1 MRRSKEDAAITRE
14 TLLIAA
20 MDVLTKTSYKAAR
33 LDDIAKA
40 AGVTRGAIYW
50 HFKNKQRLYHELV
63 NESFCDPMHDLY
75 NILDS
80 EDPSYDKIAAV
91 AGYLLGKNLPVYH
104 KSALI
109 YNVLFAETP
118 DGLEQTITQVENW
131 FKTLFEKHASALEIG
146 VAAGEILE
154 TIDPG
159 FEARSFYSFIWGYY
173 TNKNRF
179 FNNYE
184 PQQIEDYIIRS
195 FVTRIRSDK

>member
-20 MDVLTKTSYKAAR
+20 MDVLTTTSYKAAR
-33 LDDIAKA
+33 LEDVAKA

-50 HFKNKQRLYHELV
+50 HFKNKQRMYHELID
-63 NESFCDPMHDLY
+63 ESFCDPMHDLY
-75 NILDS
+75 DILDS
-80 EDPSYDKIAAV
+80 EMPSYKKIETV
-91 AGYLLGKNLPVYH
+91 AGYLLGENLPVYH

-118 DGLEQTITQVENW
+118 EGLEETIVQVENW
-131 FKTLFEKHASALEIG
+131 FKTLFEKHANALKRGIS
-146 VAAGEILE
+146 AGEIIE
-154 TIDPG
+154 TVDPG

-173 TNKNRF
+173 TNKDRF

-184 PQQIEDYIIRS
+184 PQQIKEYTIRT
-195 FVTRIRSDK
+195 FITRIRADN